1 MARRTRVLHSLF
13 RVGSGGVEQ
22 TRLTL
27 ARGLDSKRYE
37 QRIVCL
43 DAFGALPTMLDAA
56 GCPVTR
62 VGDSLSIFAA
72 RAYRDVVKMI
82 REWNPDIVH
91 GAVYEG
97 VAMATVAGRLA
108 RVPVVIGEE
117 TSEPVGRSGA
127 GNTLYRLLCGLT
139 DRMVA
144 VSPAVVDYLVKGIH
158 VPAGK
163 VTLVANGVAS
173 PGDEDTVATRE
184 IRRRFAIEPDSF
196 VIGTVGRL
204 QDSNKRVS
212 DLIRAMPAL
221 CQSIGDAR
229 LLVVGDGEDANMLAS
244 LADELGVA
252 ERVHFCGYQADTSS
266 YYRVMDVFALASAH
280 EAFGLVLVEAMLV
293 GLATVATR
301 VGGIPS
307 VVDDGVTGLLV
318 PALDPSSLAAA
329 LVDLHRAPARRTEMG
344 ARGKA
349 RAEAHF
355 GAARYV
361 DAIDHLYTQCLENA
375 RR

>member
-1 MARRTRVLHSLF
+1 MARRIRVLHSLF

-72 RAYRDVVKMI
+72 RAYRDVMQMI
-82 REWNPDIVH
+82 RQWKPDIVH

-97 VAMATVAGRLA
+97 VAMAAVAGRLG

-117 TSEPVGRSGA
+117 TSEPVGRSVA

-144 VSPAVVDYLVKGIH
+144 VSPAVVDYLVRGIR
-158 VPAGK
+158 VPTGK
-163 VTLVANGVAS
+163 VTLVSNGVAAPS
-173 PGDEDTVATRE
+173 DEDTMAIGA
-184 IRRRFAIEPDSF
+184 IRHRFAIGPDSF

-204 QDSNKRVS
+204 QDSHKRVS
-212 DLIRAMPAL
+212 DLIRAMPML
-221 CQSIGDAR
+221 CQNISDPR
-229 LLVVGDGEDANMLAS
+229 LLVVGDGDDVEMLAS
-244 LADELGVA
+244 LADEMGVA

-301 VGGIPS
+301 VGGIPT
-307 VVDDGVTGLLV
+307 VVDEGVTGLLV
-318 PALDPSSLAAA
+318 PAHNPSALATALLDLYRDPS
-329 LVDLHRAPARRTEMG
+329 RRGAMG
-344 ARGKA
+344 ARGKV
-349 RAEAHF
+349 RAQAHF
-355 GAARYV
+355 GAAQYV
-361 DAIDHLYTQCLENA
+361 DAIDHLYTQCLEDA